1 VWVPKDPNASPLPAD
16 VYAFGC
22 LMFEVLTGEVLFDA
36 DQEVAL
42 VSSHLMH
49 DGGPKKLERLAKVP
63 GMAALAELVRTCLR
77 RDPAKRVT
85 LADLRKTLEIL
96 APDLE
101 ERPWPIA
108 LSAG

>member
-1 VWVPKDPNASPLPAD
+1 
-16 VYAFGC
+16 
-22 LMFEVLTGEVLFDA
+22 
-36 DQEVAL
+36 
-42 VSSHLMH
+42 
-49 DGGPKKLERLAKVP
+49 
-63 GMAALAELVRTCLR
+63 MAALAELVRTCLR

-85 LADLRKTLEIL
+85 LADLRKTLETL